1 MSLNNKFCISI
12 LLTTIVLL
20 ALLFLSACATEA
32 IEPTGAIT
40 QIAVGED
47 CSLFLFSSGK
57 VQAIGRNTSGQ
68 LGVGDTAD
76 RYALTEVLLP
86 APATEIGVSDDTA
99 YAMTANKRLYLW
111 GDNRYRQA
119 EDRPAPVIAR
129 PTLRDDLPGEIKQ
142 FALDWYSAVL
152 LTDDDKI
159 YAWGSKL
166 SLKTL
171 LDYNYDPIFQA
182 EPLLQTMPFTID
194 TETGETYIPHDI
206 ELIATNGSY
215 FGADKDGMFFGR
227 TDHNQAIPLGRG
239 EIVKLAGGRAL
250 TVLLTADGNLYLWGA
265 NSNGELGAGDRAP
278 ESFPQLLR
286 LVEPLQDVAVG
297 PAHVLALTRSGQ
309 VWAWGDNA
317 SGQLGLPESRDVL
330 APAQVEFP
338 EEIAYI
344 ATGFR
349 HSYFVGRSG
358 QLYAC
363 GANDYGQLLTGDQE
377 PRLTPVPASLT
388 AGLTVP
394 QIAQYPEFE
403 NEIVA
408 AVNINAFLTE
418 SGRVYTIGTGE
429 MGSLGTGKTDE
440 HATPTYVPIPAPIAQ
455 LEAGYWAYTVLAA
468 SGEVYNWGYGGIGAF
483 NALGRGYDQWLPV
496 PTLLPLAEKIQKI
509 HSDRYNTAALGESG
523 RWYMWGDNT
532 YGVLAT
538 GDMEFT
544 PSPVA
549 ISPPPVPLID
559 ISPGHSHFLGLTAD
573 GELYRWGTLSLT
585 LLEGMYQVNITPAD
599 LSYKKVEFPEKA
611 IKIRSVLS
619 ADYVLGESGNL
630 YIMGKGA
637 LTGGVLS
644 INSDEKELYPRIFM
658 TDIAD
663 FQISPQGN
671 DALALTNSGRVYY
684 WGYKNLDNDS
694 QDFAPLE
701 IVYPEKIIAVFPGE
715 GIFYVAGERHMYRV
729 DSTWLDEGMIS
740 DEFPQT
746 LDYKYQINY
755 SGHQTIANSR
765 NASRI
770 SYQRGAGYAP
780 AA

>member
-20 ALLFLSACATEA
+20 ALLFLSACATGVPVQTDA
-32 IEPTGAIT
+32 IK

-57 VQAIGRNTSGQ
+57 VQATGRNTSGQ
-68 LGVGDTAD
+68 LGVGDIAD
-76 RYALTEVLLP
+76 RYALTGVLLP

-99 YAMTANKRLYLW
+99 YALTADRRLYLW

-119 EDRPAPVIAR
+119 ENSSAPVVTR

-152 LTDDDKI
+152 LTVDDEI

-171 LDYNYDPIFQA
+171 TDYNYDPIFQA
-182 EPLLQTMPFTID
+182 TPLLQTMPFTVD

-206 ELIATNGSY
+206 ESIAANGSY
-215 FGADKDGMFFGR
+215 FGTDKDGMFFGR

-286 LVEPLQDVAVG
+286 LAEPLQDVAVG

-317 SGQLGLPESRDVL
+317 SGQLGLPELRDVL

-344 ATGFR
+344 ATGFH

-358 QLYAC
+358 QLYVC

-377 PRLTPVPASLT
+377 PRSTPVPASVTSAPT
-388 AGLTVP
+388 AP
-394 QIAQYPEFE
+394 QIVRYPEFQ

-440 HATPTYVPIPAPIAQ
+440 HPTPTYVPIPAPIAQ
-455 LEAGYWAYTVLAA
+455 LEAGYWSYTVLAET
-468 SGEVYNWGYGGIGAF
+468 GEVYNWGYGES
-483 NALGRGYDQWLPV
+483 NALGRGSDQWIPV
-496 PTLLPLAEKIQKI
+496 PTLLPLGEKITKI

-532 YGVLAT
+532 YGILAT

-544 PSPVA
+544 PNPVA
-549 ISPPPVPLID
+549 ITPPPVPLID

-573 GELYRWGTLSLT
+573 GELYRWGILSLT
-585 LLEGMYQVNITPAD
+585 LLEGMYEVNITPAD
-599 LSYKKVEFPEKA
+599 LAYKKIEFPEKA
-611 IKIRSVLS
+611 IKIRATLA

-630 YIMGKGA
+630 YMIGKGPM
-637 LTGGVLS
+637 TGGVMR
-644 INSDEKELYPRIFM
+644 IN
-658 TDIAD
+658 
-663 FQISPQGN
+663 
-671 DALALTNSGRVYY
+671 
-684 WGYKNLDNDS
+684 
-694 QDFAPLE
+694 
-701 IVYPEKIIAVFPGE
+701 
-715 GIFYVAGERHMYRV
+715 
-729 DSTWLDEGMIS
+729 
-740 DEFPQT
+740 
-746 LDYKYQINY
+746 
-755 SGHQTIANSR
+755 
-765 NASRI
+765 
-770 SYQRGAGYAP
+770 
-780 AA
+780 